1 MADLLGRVRP
11 VARMT
16 VTASADGG
24 GTPERMVVAAFDF
37 DRTITTR
44 DTVVPFVRSLAGD
57 RRLITCA
64 VRHGFDLAADVV
76 RRRRDALKAR
86 AAACAFTGR
95 SVADIDRRA
104 ESYAV
109 DIVSRWLRPDV
120 VERLRWHQSLGH
132 LTVLVSASFEIYL
145 RPMTG
150 LLGVDG
156 VLGTRLG
163 HVDGTYTGMI
173 DGPNCRGRE
182 KVRRLE
188 EWFETKGLERRSMEL
203 WAYGDSA
210 GDVDLLAVAD
220 HSIWATGVIGKVP
233 VVAPSHRP
241 RGM

>member
-1 MADLLGRVRP
+1 
-11 VARMT
+11 MT
-16 VTASADGG
+16 ATASAGG
-24 GTPERMVVAAFDF
+24 GEAPERMVVAAFDF

-44 DTVVPFVRSLAGD
+44 DTVVPFVRSLIGD
-57 RRLITCA
+57 RRLIGCA
-64 VRHGFDLAADVV
+64 VRHGFDLAADVA
-76 RRRRDALKAR
+76 RRRRDAIKAR
-86 AAACAFTGR
+86 AADCAFAGR
-95 SVADIDRRA
+95 SVADIERRA
-104 ESYAV
+104 ESYAIG
-109 DIVSRWLRPDV
+109 IVSRWLRPDA

-132 LTVLVSASFEIYL
+132 RTVVVSASFEVYL

-156 VLGTRLG
+156 VLGTRLV

-188 EWFETKGLERRSMEL
+188 EWLANTGLERRSIEL

-233 VVAPSHRP
+233 VAAPSRRP
-241 RGM
+241 SGM